1 MQLTATKDTS
11 LDKNNSFDLHLNP
24 GWNTL
29 KSCEIRVKP
38 ATGGLR
44 LLTIEATI
52 VGSSIEFAKP
62 PETGI
67 FHFNDV
73 AAETPFTL
81 RFPYTVE
88 QDIGDVSAK
97 VEVSYTVES
106 GEIFFFAKSV
116 VIPISLALGVNVQD
130 VFKHQALYSRFNV
143 STASS
148 SPLRLF
154 KSELLSSEL
163 FESEFGVPPENTIV
177 IFPKQPATLLYR
189 VKRKPDAKT
198 SKRSGKT
205 MHLKLYYSV
214 LQTEIEDLVV
224 ASVNEALEQ
233 TSLKQY
239 SRLISSCVRKEA
251 KGLQE
256 LDSERAALLGSV
268 STSFLAEVSWER
280 HLAGIGE
287 VPGTSDAAS
296 EVITKFL
303 KDWQKSH
310 PQVPIPALSATEAST
325 ILIPVE
331 IPSLTILHT
340 ADLQLQ
346 KPLHSLVNEKPSA
359 TPTICINQ
367 LIPAILNLKWTQIWD
382 TDTYKKRDPEFSYE
396 VSAPSDTWL
405 VGGRR
410 KGHFIIPNTLA
421 TDPVSSAPETEGAI
435 PLVFI
440 PLREGWLPYPN
451 VEIREIVPDEATD
464 GPQACEVDF
473 RNLGETIR
481 VVSERK
487 SVTVSLDA
495 SGPGGGPLVLES
507 EGLSRDKGRI
517 IA

>member
-1 MQLTATKDTS
+1 MIDT
-11 LDKNNSFDLHLNP
+11 
-24 GWNTL
+24 
-29 KSCEIRVKP
+29 
-38 ATGGLR
+38 
-44 LLTIEATI
+44 
-52 VGSSIEFAKP
+52 SIEFAKP
-62 PETGI
+62 PETGL
-67 FHFNDV
+67 FHFSEV
-73 AAETPFTL
+73 AANTPFTL
-81 RFPYTVE
+81 RFPFTVE
-88 QDIGDVSAK
+88 QDIGDVSVK
-97 VEVSYTVES
+97 VEVTYTVEA
-106 GEIFFFAKSV
+106 GETFFFAKSV

-154 KSELLSSEL
+154 KSELLNSEL
-163 FESEFGVPPENTIV
+163 FESEFGIPPENTVV

-189 VKRKPDAKT
+189 VKRKSDVKVG
-198 SKRSGKT
+198 KRSGKT

-214 LQTEIEDLVV
+214 LQTEIEDLIV
-224 ASVNEALEQ
+224 ASVVEALEE
-233 TSLKQY
+233 TPLKQY
-239 SRLISSCVRKEA
+239 SRFISSFVRKEA
-251 KGLQE
+251 KSLQE
-256 LDSERAALLGSV
+256 QDSERAALLGSV

-287 VPGTSDAAS
+287 VPGTTDAAA
-296 EVITKFL
+296 ELIATFL

-310 PQVPIPALSATEAST
+310 PRVAIPASSATEAST

-346 KPLHSLVNEKPSA
+346 KPLHSLVNEKAGA
-359 TPTICINQ
+359 TPTVCINQ
-367 LIPAILNLKWTQIWD
+367 MIPAVLSLKWTQIWD

-410 KGHFIIPNTLA
+410 KGHFIIPNSLP

-451 VEIREIVPDEATD
+451 VEIREIVPDGGVDA
-464 GPQACEVDF
+464 PQACEVDF

-507 EGLSRDKGRI
+507 EGLPREKGRI